1 MVIFHTANR
10 RIQKLILTTA
20 LAVSATGFANAQ
32 SNDTALAQYSDLLAK
47 RHALTVKIAKMEL
60 DIRTQEQKIQS
71 LKDQTGSVD
80 ETIASVPGLVERM
93 VKSYAAEF
101 ELDPPFNAAERYER
115 LAKLQEQI
123 ETKSSTPASMLRR
136 AIGMY
141 EAEVNYGMTVE
152 QYPGNHPLEAREG
165 WRAEACKEDL
175 LGEACSLTGKM
186 LETIREKTGKDART
200 LDMVN
205 PRDAE
210 DVKELYD
217 QFVEER
223 KMLDGNY
230 LRVGRL
236 ALVYADVDGG
246 EVLVYDIKGKR
257 DSGGAEA
264 NVRVSEWV
272 PVEGA
277 DQINLFRAV
286 KMAKGEAAV
295 DVMKIPVI
303 VD

>member
-1 MVIFHTANR
+1 MVSFHTARR
-10 RIQKLILTTA
+10 RIQNLVVTTA
-20 LAVSATGFANAQ
+20 LSVSLVGVASAQ
-32 SNDTALAQYSDLLAK
+32 GDDAALTQYSDLLAK
-47 RHALTVKIAKMEL
+47 KHALTVQIAKLEL
-60 DIRTQEQKIQS
+60 DIKTQESKIESLREQKANVGGVIS
-71 LKDQTGSVD
+71 S
-80 ETIASVPGLVERM
+80 IPGLVEQM

-115 LAKLQEQI
+115 LAKLQEQV
-123 ETKSSTPASMLRR
+123 ENKSSTPASMFRR

-165 WRAEACKEDL
+165 WRAEVCKESILSED
-175 LGEACSLTGKM
+175 CNLTGKM
-186 LETIREKTGKDART
+186 LETIREKTGKDAKT
-200 LDMVN
+200 LDPNN

-210 DVKELYD
+210 DMKSLYD

-223 KMLDGNY
+223 KLLDGNY

-257 DSGGAEA
+257 EAGNAEGAG
-264 NVRVSEWV
+264 RVSEWL

>member
-10 RIQKLILTTA
+10 RIQKLVLTTA

-32 SNDTALAQYSDLLAK
+32 SSDTALAQYSDLLAK

-60 DIRTQEQKIQS
+60 DVRTQEQKIQS

-175 LGEACSLTGKM
+175 LSEACSLTGKM

-200 LDMVN
+200 LDMAN

-210 DVKELYD
+210 DVKALYD

-264 NVRVSEWV
+264 NVRTSEWV